1 MVIVVTVVM
10 AAVFGAVLYAR
21 QVADFGL
28 AAARRL
34 HLVPKPEPTPA
45 GRPIEEIAADVARL
59 RRQLRQIPPG
69 TPVAK
74 REGWRLAYD
83 DVLAECCL
91 ALGVEN
97 LLESAP
103 AGPERDAERLR
114 IEYLLSKAGLRA
126 RSAPDRGPG
135 PNG

>member
-10 AAVFGAVLYAR
+10 AAVIGAVLYAR
-21 QVADFGL
+21 QVADFAL

-59 RRQLRQIPPG
+59 RHQLRHIPPE
-69 TPVAK
+69 TPVA
-74 REGWRLAYD
+74 RRDGWRLAYD
-83 DVLAECCL
+83 DVLAESCA

-97 LLESAP
+97 LLASTP
-103 AGPERDAERLR
+103 AGAERDAERLR
-114 IEYLLSKAGLRA
+114 VEYLLGKAGLRVLDDVA
-126 RSAPDRGPG
+126 
-135 PNG
+135 